1 MSWTKI
7 KQHVTCLIKLRSN
20 WLKCK
25 RKQSGGKNVSYLSL
39 KEVSENKIYQLQRP
53 QKETYPSEFNNLL
66 NNKDIDKASKI
77 VALNSTFISKQLIC
91 AGGKVK
97 VSDMFAISNH
107 QIIISRHHPVVRLII
122 KHYVEKYLDAGRGQ
136 TLSSI
141 PSRF

>member
-1 MSWTKI
+1 M
-7 KQHVTCLIKLRSN
+7 
-20 WLKCK
+20 
-25 RKQSGGKNVSYLSL
+25 
-39 KEVSENKIYQLQRP
+39 
-53 QKETYPSEFNNLL
+53 

-141 PSRF
+141 PSRFWIPASHGINSLL